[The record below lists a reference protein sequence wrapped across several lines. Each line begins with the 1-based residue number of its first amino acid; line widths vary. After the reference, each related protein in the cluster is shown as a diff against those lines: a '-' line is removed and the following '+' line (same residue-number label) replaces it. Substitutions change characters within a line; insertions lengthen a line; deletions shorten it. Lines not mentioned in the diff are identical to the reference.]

1 MKKLLLG
8 LMLCTSMMSMAETYV
23 KVYHLD
29 KSFSYDTRRIMNEK
43 IINDAIKE
51 EYDRHKA
58 KAIGISMGIGSY
70 YEVTAYILFE
80 K

>member
-23 KVYHLD
+23 K
-29 KSFSYDTRRIMNEK
+29 SYDLSTSLSWDKKIRTNED
-43 IINDAIKE
+43 IINKAIKE
-51 EYDRHKA
+51 EYDRYKA
-58 KAIGISMGIGSY
+58 KPISISIAGRFQDT
-70 YEVTAYILFE
+70 VYILFE

>member
-23 KVYHLD
+23 K
-29 KSFSYDTRRIMNEK
+29 SYDLSTSLSWDKKIRTNED
-43 IINDAIKE
+43 IINNAIRE
-51 EYDRHKA
+51 EYNKYKA
-58 KAIGISMGIGSY
+58 KAISISIAGRFQDT
-70 YEVTAYILFE
+70 VYILFE

>member
-23 KVYHLD
+23 K
-29 KSFSYDTRRIMNEK
+29 SYDLSTSLSWDKKIRTNED
-43 IINDAIKE
+43 IINKAIKE
-51 EYDRHKA
+51 EYDKYKA
-58 KAIGISMGIGSY
+58 KAISISIAGRFQDT
-70 YEVTAYILFE
+70 VYILFE

>member
-23 KVYHLD
+23 K
-29 KSFSYDTRRIMNEK
+29 SYDLSTSLSWDKKIRTNED
-43 IINDAIKE
+43 IINKAIKE
-51 EYDRHKA
+51 EYDRYKA
-58 KAIGISMGIGSY
+58 KAISISVAGRFQDS
-70 YEVTAYILFE
+70 VYILFE